1 MSGKSKATARLCVVA
16 AGLLGVF
23 GALALDVFAVAADR
37 PAAILFPARLSSAD
51 ASAEILA
58 AGGLPVT
65 ETRLFF
71 WSGVVWIAAPGAP
84 DFLAQIKARGALAV
98 INPLGLGGCLFAG
111 PR

>member
-1 MSGKSKATARLCVVA
+1 MSGRSKAAARLCVIVA
-16 AGLLGVF
+16 GVLGVL
-23 GALALDVFAVAADR
+23 GALSLDVFAVGDDR
-37 PAAILFPARLSSAD
+37 PAAIMFPAQVSSAD

-71 WSGVVWIAAPGAP
+71 WSGVVWIAAPGSP
-84 DFLAQIKARGALAV
+84 DFFAQIKARGALAV
-98 INPLGLGGCLFAG
+98 INPLGLGGCLLAG